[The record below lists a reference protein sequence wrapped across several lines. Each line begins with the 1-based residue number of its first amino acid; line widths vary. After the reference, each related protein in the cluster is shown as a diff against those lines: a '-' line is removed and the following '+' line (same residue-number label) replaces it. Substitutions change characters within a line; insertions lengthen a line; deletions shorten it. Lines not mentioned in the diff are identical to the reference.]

1 MPFFAFSCPLH
12 RIFTDLLCLDI
23 LYRGDALGE
32 RRRTL
37 GLKHA
42 LEQLLP
48 SLSLSTWIWRA
59 SLDSQ
64 TINYST
70 TGNVSIPW
78 IMISNWKASSL
89 FPHRVYWRES
99 WKLSKSQDI
108 QATGLSPWLSCYSEL
123 FFVPDPFLWW
133 TLWFSSVIDVWVE
146 QIKDIS
152 QDRRLTLNTSRS
164 WEQKAPNTWVDWLGV
179 AMQRRGLASLGAFD
193 VLCLTWS
200 QEWLSR
206 RKQTTMN
213 RPPEGTGLTQHVP
226 TWRQTLSR
234 LWEQHWSQPLG
245 FTSCM
250 QLV

>member
-1 MPFFAFSCPLH
+1 MPFFAFSCSLH

-42 LEQLLP
+42 LQQLLP
-48 SLSLSTWIWRA
+48 SLSLSTWIWCA

-70 TGNVSIPW
+70 TGNISIPW
-78 IMISNWKASSL
+78 ILISNWKASSL

-146 QIKDIS
+146 QTKDSS
-152 QDRRLTLNTSRS
+152 QDQRLTLTTNRAR
-164 WEQKAPNTWVDWLGV
+164 EQKASVRKVWRFHHGGPNTWVLWLGV
-179 AMQRRGLASLGAFD
+179 AMQRKGLASLGAFD
-193 VLCLTWS
+193 VLCLTWIT
-200 QEWLSR
+200 R
-206 RKQTTMN
+206 MT
-213 RPPEGTGLTQHVP
+213 V
-226 TWRQTLSR
+226 
-234 LWEQHWSQPLG
+234 
-245 FTSCM
+245 
-250 QLV
+250 